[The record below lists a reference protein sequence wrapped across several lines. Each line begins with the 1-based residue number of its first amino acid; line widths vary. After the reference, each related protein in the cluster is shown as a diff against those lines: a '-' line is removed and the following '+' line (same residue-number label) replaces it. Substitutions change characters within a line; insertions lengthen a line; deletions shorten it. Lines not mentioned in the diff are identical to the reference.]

1 MRSAFLNFRS
11 TVYSAVKKSYHEIY
25 NRLGRGSSNRQ
36 GLQKQV
42 ARRMVTQRR
51 YGKPKVQPLAKENRR
66 VGHGMVPLVHCS
78 KRLLYK
84 SNGKKS
90 FLVHAID
97 PLHFE
102 RLSAQA
108 HTATLPTAVPVLAG
122 LSKSDRITDFKI
134 RTCAFLAEHCLPFSL
149 APALIDFA
157 KKLAEDPK
165 VLDSLSM
172 NRSTAVYTLTH
183 GVARGFK
190 EELLKSLRTT
200 FFSLNVDEATNN
212 ADNKVLDIYF
222 CTIYIK
228 EM

>member
-1 MRSAFLNFRS
+1 MRYI
-11 TVYSAVKKSYHEIY
+11 TDWEE
-25 NRLGRGSSNRQ
+25 
-36 GLQKQV
+36 
-42 ARRMVTQRR
+42 ARRIDKDCKNKWRGEWLHEEDTV
-51 YGKPKVQPLAKENRR
+51 NRKYSLWLKKIDKS
-66 VGHGMVPLVHCS
+66 GTAWCHLCS

-172 NRSTAVYTLTH
+172 NRSTAAYTLTH

-212 ADNKVLDIYF
+212 ADNKVVNALVRFFDELI
-222 CTIYIK
+222 
-228 EM
+228 M